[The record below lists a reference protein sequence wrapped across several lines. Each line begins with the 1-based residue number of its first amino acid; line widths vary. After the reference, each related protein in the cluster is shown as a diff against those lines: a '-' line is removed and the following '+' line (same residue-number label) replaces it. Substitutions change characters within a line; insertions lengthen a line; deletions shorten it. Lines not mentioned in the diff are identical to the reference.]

1 MNFEA
6 IIGLE
11 IHVEMKTKTKMFSS
25 APIRFK
31 AEPNTNITYLDLGG
45 IYEKSI

>member
-11 IHVEMKTKTKMFSS
+11 IHVEMKTKSKMFSS
-25 APIRFK
+25 APINFND
-31 AEPNTNITYLDLGG
+31 EPNPDVA
-45 IYEKSI
+45 

>member
-11 IHVEMKTKTKMFSS
+11 IHVEMKTKSKIKNLLTRKKKISLQ
-25 APIRFK
+25 K
-31 AEPNTNITYLDLGG
+31 
-45 IYEKSI
+45 EKKNQKI